1 MAELS
6 PLQLIAE
13 ASWGNNTAIAV
24 SSELTLTIDTYLDT
38 QLLAPLA
45 NAIANAASANLS
57 SNTVANLCLVASS
70 TCPAL
75 GDSPPQAYVST
86 LGNILSQY
94 GNVTPAN
101 IQLAETSFSNIVN
114 LVGITYLSGNLYR
127 PVNTSVFS
135 QIFQGA
141 QGFAQ
146 QNNVYLNA
154 LADISSNVA
163 PTFTNYNNYIT
174 GDLARV
180 TLATVEFGQD
190 LENLGFA
197 INLENLDN
205 LGSPAALLA
214 QIVSYGGFNEV
225 LAKLLTVQN
234 VPVDVVVDLTD
245 PSYMVTDTINRKIY
259 LTLAA
264 VNTGTAPTALKEILT
279 ILKVTTPNIS
289 SLADLL
295 NPVKMFPN
303 SFQALSVP
311 TEKGSTAIYLNSTGA
326 VNTSLITLLP
336 SYVIST
342 VGTS

>member
-13 ASWGNNTAIAV
+13 AGWGNNTAIAV
-24 SSELTLTIDTYLDT
+24 SSELTLTIDTYLGT

-45 NAIANAASANLS
+45 NAIANSASANLL
-57 SNTVANLCLVASS
+57 SNTVANLCLIASN

-75 GDSPPQAYVST
+75 GDSPPLAYVST

-94 GNVTPAN
+94 GNVNPAN
-101 IQLAETSFSNIVN
+101 IQLAETNFSNIVTT
-114 LVGITYLSGNLYR
+114 VGGVYLSGNLFR
-127 PVNTSVFS
+127 PVNTSIFS

-141 QGFAQ
+141 QGFVQ
-146 QNNVYLNA
+146 QNNVYLDA
-154 LADISSNVA
+154 LTDVASNVA

-190 LENLGFA
+190 LEKLGFA
-197 INLENLDN
+197 INLENLEN

-214 QIVSYGGFNEV
+214 QIVSYGGFNDL
-225 LAKLLTVQN
+225 LARLLTLQN
-234 VPVDVVVDLTD
+234 VPEAVVVDLID

-264 VNTGTAPTALKEILT
+264 VNTQTTPTALAEILA
-279 ILKVTTPNIS
+279 ILRVTTPNIN

-295 NPVKMFPN
+295 NPVKIFPN
-303 SFQALSVP
+303 SFQTLSVP
-311 TEKGSTAIYLNSTGA
+311 TEQGSTAIYLNSTGA